1 MVMESDHAGVSIIY
15 SFCLTSDVRSM
26 GEVFWRPREKNE
38 GGCIYCTVL
47 RVRVGLLN
55 RLVEMVV

>member
-1 MVMESDHAGVSIIY
+1 
-15 SFCLTSDVRSM
+15 M